1 MLVDD
6 LRVTWG
12 VSARRACR
20 VLLAG
25 RSSYQYQS
33 IRPSQA
39 FLRKRIR
46 AIAETRVRYGYRR
59 IHVLLK
65 REGWRVNAKRI
76 YRLYTEEGLQLRN
89 KTPKRKVSAKL
100 REDRAPAT
108 APNEIWA
115 MDFMSDQLVDGRR
128 IRILTI
134 IDTFSRL
141 ALATDARQSYR
152 GPDVVETLERVTA
165 AYGKPKSIRVDQGPE
180 FVSKAL
186 DLWAYLNGVTLD
198 FSRPGKPTDNAFIE
212 SFNGSF
218 RAECLNASWF
228 LSLADARSKCESWR
242 ADYNEVR
249 PHSSIGQKT
258 PVELAKS
265 SGQACLS

>member
-1 MLVDD
+1 MDD
-6 LRVTWG
+6 LRVIWG

-20 VLLAG
+20 VLLAS
-25 RSSYQYQS
+25 RSSYQYRS

-59 IHVLLK
+59 IHVLLQ
-65 REGWRVNAKRI
+65 REGWKVNHKRI
-76 YRLYTEEGLQLRN
+76 HRLYTEEGLQLRN

-100 REDRAPAT
+100 REDRSEAT
-108 APNEIWA
+108 APNEVWA
-115 MDFMSDQLVDGRR
+115 MDFMSDQLADGRR

-134 IDTFSRL
+134 VDTFSRL
-141 ALATDARQSYR
+141 SLAIDPRRSYR
-152 GPDVVETLERVTA
+152 GPDVVETLEKVTK
-165 AYGKPKSIRVDQGPE
+165 AYGVPKSIRVDQGPE
-180 FVSKAL
+180 FTSKAL
-186 DLWAYLNGVTLD
+186 DLWAYLNDVTLD

-228 LSLADARSKCESWR
+228 LSLADAQSKCEAWR
-242 ADYNEVR
+242 AEYNEVR

-258 PVELAKS
+258 PVEWAKS